1 MEIKVPETIQKIV
14 FLMDLKALGADISTE
29 LEKIDVESA
38 KKAIRACRNSQ
49 LPLIEERLAQVAWII
64 AYNKSGRKESFQEF
78 REKTLTPE
86 GILLY
91 SECFELAREKL
102 EENLSREGLL
112 KFFS

>member
-14 FLMDLKALGADISTE
+14 FLIDLKALGADISNE

-38 KKAIRACRNSQ
+38 KKAIRACRDSE
-49 LPLIEERLAQVAWII
+49 LPLLEQRLSQMAWII

-102 EENLSREGLL
+102 KEPLTKEDLL
-112 KFFS
+112 NFFS